1 MKPETS
7 GAVLELLLA
16 EAAPNGGSHPEQ
28 SGVVVGTLSGF
39 DEAGQPWVALPDPE
53 SGRDLPA
60 RSIVILD
67 QGHLGSRVLLAFERN
82 DRRKP
87 IVIGVMQESGSAKPT
102 APDQKLAGSGSGR
115 GWRNPGAQRQTRD
128 RTPLWK
134 VQYYAHPCREGVDS
148 GCIFAQP
155 LFRSKSNQGRLGP
168 DQLKRAG
175 WMQCNS
181 STRRKC
187 RRVTRWACNPMAGS
201 CLL

>member
-28 SGVVVGTLSGF
+28 SGVVVGTLSSF

-60 RSIVILD
+60 RSIVVLD
-67 QGHLGSRVLLAFERN
+67 QGHLGSQVLLAFERN

-102 APDQKLAGSGSGR
+102 APDQKLPGVEADLDGETLVLSAKREIVLRCGKSSITLTRTGKVLIRGAYLLSRSSGVNRIKGGS
-115 GWRNPGAQRQTRD
+115 
-128 RTPLWK
+128 
-134 VQYYAHPCREGVDS
+134 VQ
-148 GCIFAQP
+148 I
-155 LFRSKSNQGRLGP
+155 N
-168 DQLKRAG
+168 
-175 WMQCNS
+175 
-181 STRRKC
+181 
-187 RRVTRWACNPMAGS
+187 
-201 CLL
+201 